1 MKKEYFAPKM
11 EIVKIQT
18 KQLLTASPMGY
29 GDPVDNASEAEAPE
43 YGSVWW

>member
-11 EIVKIQT
+11 VIVKIKT

-29 GDPVDNASEAEAPE
+29 GDPIDDASGAE
-43 YGSVWW
+43 

>member
-18 KQLLTASPMGY
+18 KQLLTASPLGY
-29 GDPVDNASEAEAPE
+29 GDPIDDASGAE
-43 YGSVWW
+43 